1 MSGFSL
7 VNKGTRTTSI
17 TKRNNVRSRYSKKEM
32 TSYRKSC
39 FVLLFQ
45 VDELKKQVAELE
57 IARSRLSQEG
67 GDLGK
72 QVEEFETKF
81 TLLMKAKKTLEA
93 TVEDLK
99 RTNEEETRV
108 G

>member
-1 MSGFSL
+1 
-7 VNKGTRTTSI
+7 
-17 TKRNNVRSRYSKKEM
+17 M
-32 TSYRKSC
+32 TSYRKSW

-45 VDELKKQVAELE
+45 VEELKKQVAELE

-72 QVEEFETKF
+72 QVEEFENKI